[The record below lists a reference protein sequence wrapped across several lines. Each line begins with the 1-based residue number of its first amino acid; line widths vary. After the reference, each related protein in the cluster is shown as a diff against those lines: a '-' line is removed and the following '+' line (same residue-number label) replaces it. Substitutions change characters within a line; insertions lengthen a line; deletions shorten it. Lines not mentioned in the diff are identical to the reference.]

1 MRYAVSYAFKQTNTK
16 WVWVQGVG
24 MPSRR
29 SVLVGLGGLVAGGG
43 ALIGTGAFTTVEAQR
58 TVNVETA
65 DDADAFLG
73 LSPDDRDSST
83 QNTVEN
89 AYVSETDGTLQINLD
104 GNGTN
109 SNASGLNQ
117 NARTTFRRLVEIAN
131 NGTQEVTSITLE
143 FTTTPSGVDPN
154 NTFQFTVSGPDSA
167 GSNRYAH
174 SSGGTEILTGDSN
187 IPSSLTAGSAVD
199 FGLEIDL
206 IDGGNSDND
215 LPDNG
220 SYELT
225 IRAET
230 ANS

>member
-1 MRYAVSYAFKQTNTK
+1 M
-16 WVWVQGVG
+16 
-24 MPSRR
+24 
-29 SVLVGLGGLVAGGG
+29 AGGG

-65 DDADAFLG
+65 ADADAFLG
-73 LSPDDRDSST
+73 LSPDDRDSNTSGT
-83 QNTVEN
+83 QN

-143 FTTTPSGVDPN
+143 FTTTPSGVDPA
-154 NTFQFTVSGPDSA
+154 NTFEFTVSGPNSA
-167 GSNRYAH
+167 GSNQYAH
-174 SSGGTEILTGDSN
+174 SSGGTEILTGDGN
-187 IPSSLTAGSAVD
+187 IPSSLTAGNSVD

-220 SYELT
+220 SYTLT